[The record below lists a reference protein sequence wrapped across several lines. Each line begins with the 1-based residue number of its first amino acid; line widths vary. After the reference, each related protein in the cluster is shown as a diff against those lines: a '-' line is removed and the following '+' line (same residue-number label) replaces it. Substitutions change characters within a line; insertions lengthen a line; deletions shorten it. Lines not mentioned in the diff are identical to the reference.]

1 HIVDHFGRPWGKT
14 NEIANVP
21 NGRLFLDGSRLVP
34 ADSEG
39 IRERKA
45 LANWG
50 YVSVAIAID
59 ENGDVVDGPLLTAR
73 GLSEPDGS
81 NADESLI
88 DVDEAVE
95 EAANGM
101 KRRKRMDDEEVERTL
116 TRAVRK
122 ACERTFGRKPIVD
135 VSVLRV

>member
-1 HIVDHFGRPWGKT
+1 M
-14 NEIANVP
+14 
-21 NGRLFLDGSRLVP
+21 
-34 ADSEG
+34 
-39 IRERKA
+39 
-45 LANWG
+45 ANWG

-59 ENGDVVDGPLLTAR
+59 ESGQVVDGPVLTAR

-95 EAANGM
+95 DAVNGM
-101 KRRKRMDDEEVERTL
+101 KRRKRQDEEEVERVL
-116 TRAVRK
+116 ARAVKK